1 MISFIR
7 DPKKKSPHALVV
19 RKSNPRGRLVS
30 ECVCGGGGRLGQ
42 DRPRT
47 QASPF
52 SAHHFNPTPLRP
64 ALWVGRSVASGLAEL
79 SAVSNDDGLGGGS
92 VSGPNLL
99 DVLDDVHA
107 LGDLTEHDVSAVQP
121 GGLHGADEELG
132 AVGVGEVS
140 TLAHELRD
148 DAVEARALVVQRLA
162 ALAHALLSG
171 AQGTEVLRG
180 LWDLVRKELHL
191 NASSGSA
198 ADGHV
203 EEDSWVWHDRS
214 VCVR

>member
-1 MISFIR
+1 M
-7 DPKKKSPHALVV
+7 
-19 RKSNPRGRLVS
+19 S

-52 SAHHFNPTPLRP
+52 SAHHFNPTPLHP

-99 DVLDDVHA
+99 DVLDDIHA
-107 LGDLTEHDVSAVQP
+107 LGDLSEHDMSAVQP

-132 AVGVGEVS
+132 AVGVLAGVGHGKGSWAGVLEVEVLVLELHAVDGLSAGAVVVGEVS
-140 TLAHELRD
+140 SLAHELRD

-180 LWDLVRKELHL
+180 LWDLVRKELHTE
-191 NASSGSA
+191 NEW
-198 ADGHV
+198 DGMKW
-203 EEDSWVWHDRS
+203 DG
-214 VCVR
+214 